1 MKDLRSHHFNLGTDP
16 HDYTSEAAANYKE
29 PKRDSNLIDV
39 MNPYKNS
46 YKIGD
51 GSKGQPDHYT
61 SVYKELMVEKPIN
74 QAEVN
79 RKSSMDQVTSI
90 KLGFPNKG
98 FEGKSEFADQ

>member
-29 PKRDSNLIDV
+29 PKRDSNMVDV